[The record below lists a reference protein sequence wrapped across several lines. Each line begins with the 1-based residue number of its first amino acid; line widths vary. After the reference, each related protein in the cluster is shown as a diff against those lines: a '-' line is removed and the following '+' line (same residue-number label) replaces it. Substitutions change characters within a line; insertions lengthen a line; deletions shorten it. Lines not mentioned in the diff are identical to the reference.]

1 MSCNRT
7 FRKAFK
13 SFPIEVPYRS
23 RPVCRTGVCAGA
35 TLIFGKIKQMVLS
48 GDILRVPLATNA
60 DTRRLLL
67 EGQRHLQRKARL
79 PKEEGEVCYEKTSL
93 WQTPAPCDR
102 LGVCVSVAP
111 ASHPRCKKQRI
122 ISGKTECGY
131 DFGPRPETLRN
142 GSVFSRSLRWSLR
155 YSGSQGIRTGAAIPP
170 PPPPSGIQQCRESGG
185 TPWHPRS
192 QSVPHRKREKSV
204 DC

>member
-1 MSCNRT
+1 MERLNRWSSLVIFSESLLLQMRTPEGYCLKDRDT
-7 FRKAFK
+7 FREKH
-13 SFPIEVPYRS
+13 VY
-23 RPVCRTGVCAGA
+23 
-35 TLIFGKIKQMVLS
+35 
-48 GDILRVPLATNA
+48 
-60 DTRRLLL
+60 
-67 EGQRHLQRKARL
+67 
-79 PKEEGEVCYEKTSL
+79 PKEEGKVCYEKMSL

-155 YSGSQGIRTGAAIPP
+155 YSGSQGIVQVPRSPP
-170 PPPPSGIQQCRESGG
+170 PPPQWDPA
-185 TPWHPRS
+185 
-192 QSVPHRKREKSV
+192 VPGKWLCSAAP
-204 DC
+204 